1 MKRLWIPITLALLAA
16 LPATAAINSQSNGQD
31 GALNVTA
38 NLEIDLG
45 LAAEGPW
52 DTQPVG
58 FVSGNGVYDPQKWAV
73 VFHYT
78 DVFVAPGVTVTFKNH
93 PSNPPVVWLVQGMA
107 DIQGT
112 VKLDGELILNGASQ
126 PETEGWPGG
135 FRGGRPYPNAGQGMG
150 PGGGKVNQGGSYATL
165 GTNSTGPT
173 YGNPLILPLMGGA
186 GGGGRGDNY
195 FTGGGGG
202 GALMIAAADSI
213 TVSGV
218 LRAVGGSG
226 GYGGNG
232 SGGAIKLV
240 SEVVAGS
247 GAIYA
252 QGGTGGYVGGL
263 GRICI
268 LANALP
274 YSGAANPGYHHE
286 PAGTDPQLWPDST
299 TPSAEI
305 TEINGVAVPTDP
317 EARLD
322 YPWQDVLLSGG
333 GTVTCTI
340 TTTNVPTNG
349 TVTLYATKSRANTR
363 LTGTATLVGGNQTL
377 ATWTASVTGV
387 TNGMYSVL
395 ARAVLP

>member
-1 MKRLWIPITLALLAA
+1 MKRLWITITLALLAA

-73 VFHYT
+73 VFHYS
-78 DVFVAPGVTVTFKNH
+78 DVYVAPGVTVTFKNH

-112 VKLDGELILNGASQ
+112 VNLDGKIGAANI
-126 PETEGWPGG
+126 PETEAGPGG
-135 FRGGRPYPNAGQGMG
+135 FRGGRSTPNQGYGMG
-150 PGGGKVNQGGSYATL
+150 PGGGAIGTGGSYATL
-165 GTNSTGPT
+165 GRSATGPT
-173 YGNPLILPLMGGA
+173 YGNPLIMPLIGGS
-186 GGGGRGDNY
+186 GGGGY
-195 FTGGGGG
+195 TVSGGGGG
-202 GALMIAAADSI
+202 GAIMIAASDSI
-213 TVSGV
+213 RV
-218 LRAVGGSG
+218 LGTIGANSP
-226 GYGGNG
+226 YWYYSQYFPG
-232 SGGAIKLV
+232 SGGAVKLV
-240 SEVVAGS
+240 SDTVT
-247 GAIYA
+247 
-252 QGGTGGYVGGL
+252 GTGALNAVGTSYYSGGA

-268 LANALP
+268 LANALLFNGP
-274 YSGAANPGYHHE
+274 SNPVYHHE

-363 LTGTATLVGGNQTL
+363 LTGTATLIGGNKAL
-377 ATWTASVTGV
+377 STWTASVTGV